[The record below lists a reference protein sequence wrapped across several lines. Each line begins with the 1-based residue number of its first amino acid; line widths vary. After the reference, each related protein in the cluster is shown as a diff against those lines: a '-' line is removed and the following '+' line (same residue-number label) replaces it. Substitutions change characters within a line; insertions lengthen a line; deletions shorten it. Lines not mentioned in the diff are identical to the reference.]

1 MTTKKIRLGI
11 ISALAE
17 EQAGL
22 IHCMQAEKTVTRGM
36 RDYVSGQLWE
46 IDCVCVLSRIGKVA
60 AAATV
65 TTLIERFDVT
75 HIIFTGVAGSAA
87 QDVDVGDIVIAQHLI
102 QHDMDASPLVPRFEV
117 PLTGLCSFNTDV
129 FLNEILLRAAEDFIT
144 HDFKKTIDD
153 VDHSAFHLK
162 SPRVM
167 HGLIA
172 SGDEFISCSQRIT
185 GLKNALPALL
195 AIEMEGAAVAQV
207 CFEFG
212 IPFAV
217 IRTISDKADA
227 DASINFKQFVDRV
240 ARHYAFNII
249 KRACSSLVR

>member
-22 IHCMQAEKTVTRGM
+22 IHCMQLENTVTRGM
-36 RDYVSGQLWE
+36 RNYVSGKLWE

-87 QDVDVGDIVIAQHLI
+87 AEVNVGDIVIAQHLM

-117 PLTGLCSFNTDV
+117 PLTGLHKFNADAY
-129 FLNEILLRAAEDFIT
+129 LSEILLQAAENFIT
-144 HDFKKTIDD
+144 YDFQKVIDD
-153 VDHSAFHLK
+153 ADHHAFHLK

-172 SGDEFISCSQRIT
+172 SGDEFISCNQRIA
-185 GLKNALPALL
+185 GLKTALPALL
-195 AIEMEGAAVAQV
+195 AVEMEGAAVAQV

-217 IRTISDKADA
+217 IRTISDNADA
-227 DASINFKQFVDRV
+227 DASINFKRFIDRV

-249 KRACSSLVR
+249 KRACSSLVQ